1 VSLFGGRSGKQ
12 DERGNR
18 AARSAA
24 VGSRDTGARIG
35 SSQGGVGVEPPRTRE
50 RERGERDVASLGKSV
65 VFSGDLSGDED
76 LEIEGQVEGQ
86 IQLPNHELTIGAHG
100 RVKAQIDAKAVTVLG
115 HIHGNINA
123 TERCEVQGS
132 GIVVGDICAPR
143 LLVHEGAVVNGKI
156 EMGSPSNGASDAE
169 TEIAHAHSRPDG
181 ATPAGPQGRLA
192 RRGSR

>member
-1 VSLFGGRSGKQ
+1 MA
-12 DERGNR
+12 N
-18 AARSAA
+18 
-24 VGSRDTGARIG
+24 
-35 SSQGGVGVEPPRTRE
+35 
-50 RERGERDVASLGKSV
+50 LGKSI

-156 EMGSPSNGASDAE
+156 EMGSPSNSASDAE
-169 TEIAHAHSRPDG
+169 AHTNEIAHAHSRPDG
-181 ATPAGPQGRLA
+181 ATPAGPQDRLA
-192 RRGSR
+192 RSGSR